1 MTKETERKFLVRG
14 EFKSFSFEQMSIV
27 QGYLSSVPERN
38 VRIRIR
44 GEKGFITIKGI
55 SSASGMTR
63 YEWEKEI
70 PLPEAKEL
78 LEMCEPGSID
88 KTRYLIKQGKHT
100 FEVDEF
106 HGKNAGL
113 VIAEIELESEDEAFE
128 KPAWLGPEVTG
139 NTRYY
144 NASLSKNPYS
154 NW

>member
-27 QGYLSSVPERN
+27 QGHLSSVPERN